1 MPKLQRRRTRQVGGA
16 ELAEAVNAAALAATG
31 ALVATR
37 RSDEQLDV
45 GRHGVN
51 DRAHLGRQVEARDAL
66 YATLAVDDQ
75 VLDLADLDLHAVH
88 DTITARGG
96 DATLAPE
103 LDDRRLDDD
112 APAAVLLVDLVDH
125 VLVERRGDGVT
136 LRAQLDGGG
145 DGQHVGVDGA
155 GVEVDDGRNEDDGDA
170 DTGLEHGARTSEL
183 ETFFSTSGIVCRGER
198 KPIARIS
205 FPWQTLISYKRATA
219 YYTSKSIFCQSP
231 SMSDNIYSLI

>member
-45 GRHGVN
+45 GRHHVN

-112 APAAVLLVDLVDH
+112 ATAAVLLVDLLDH

-136 LRAQLDGGG
+136 LRAQLDALLVERGSGG
-145 DGQHVGVDGA
+145 GQHVGVGGA
-155 GVEVDDGRNEDDGDA
+155 GVEVDDGRNEEDGDA
-170 DTGLEHGARTSEL
+170 ETGLDRHGARL
-183 ETFFSTSGIVCRGER
+183 RANETYLRHSLPRGR
-198 KPIARIS
+198 K
-205 FPWQTLISYKRATA
+205 A
-219 YYTSKSIFCQSP
+219 YS
-231 SMSDNIYSLI
+231 